1 MIEAVS
7 IAGGWRQGAVL
18 LAGVVLL
25 GSAASS
31 GASADVRIGIA
42 GPFSGAMSVW
52 GQQMRRG
59 ADAAVRAINA
69 DGGLDGERVVLVF
82 ADDGGDPRRG
92 VETARALVEQRTVA
106 VIGHFGSAVSI
117 PASFIYA
124 DAGIIQIAPAATGD
138 ELTEQGFEL
147 LFRTSGRDDQQGVV
161 AGGWLAQ
168 SYRGQKV
175 AIIHDRTAYGRA
187 LAEAAKATMNAAG
200 LDEALFETIASG
212 SADFTALVDQ
222 IRDADIDA
230 VYFGGLA
237 ADAGRLLA
245 ELRQAGVIAQFVGGD
260 ALAEWSFW
268 TAAGP
273 AAVGTVI
280 TTDRGLDQTPQV
292 RRLRPSLAS
301 EETTPAELLTAL
313 YSYTAVEV
321 WAQGVRAAG
330 TTEPYQV
337 ADAMKH
343 AGTVDTIT
351 GPLAFD
357 LRGDRFPPV
366 YVLYRWRDDGWLGQ
380 LPEGP

>member
-1 MIEAVS
+1 MI
-7 IAGGWRQGAVL
+7 GGLSFTAARRAAAAL
-18 LAGVVLL
+18 LAGLL
-25 GSAASS
+25 ALGCAA
-31 GASADVRIGIA
+31 ATADVRVGLA

-92 VETARALVEQRTVA
+92 VETARALVEQQTVV

-124 DAGIIQIAPAATGD
+124 DAGVIQIAPAATSD

-147 LFRTSGRDDQQGVV
+147 LFRTSGRDDQQGAV
-161 AGGWLAQ
+161 AGAWLAQ

-200 LDEALFETIASG
+200 LEEAVFDTIAAGSG
-212 SADFTALVDQ
+212 DFTVLVDQ
-222 IRDADIDA
+222 LKAAGVDA

-237 ADAGRLLA
+237 EDGGRLLA
-245 ELRQAGVIAQFVGGD
+245 ALRQAGMIAQFVGGD

-273 AAVGTVI
+273 AAVGTVV
-280 TTDRGLDQTPQV
+280 TTDRALDQTPQV
-292 RRLRPSLAS
+292 RRLRQQLAT
-301 EETTPAELLTAL
+301 EDTTPAELLTAL

-321 WAQGVRAAG
+321 WAEAVRAAG
-330 TTEPYQV
+330 TTDPYRV

-343 AGTVDTIT
+343 AGTIDTIT

-380 LPEGP
+380 LPERP